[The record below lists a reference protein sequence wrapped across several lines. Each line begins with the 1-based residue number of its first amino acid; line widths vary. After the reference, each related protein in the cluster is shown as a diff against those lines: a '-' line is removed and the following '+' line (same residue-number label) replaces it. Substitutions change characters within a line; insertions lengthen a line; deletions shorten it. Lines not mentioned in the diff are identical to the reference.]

1 MATKIFKRL
10 NDASI
15 KETWT
20 PVLEGYGANVSARP
34 WLVDYAHNHAIFE
47 NAGSLNEAL
56 ASGSAPGLFLQQP
69 GSISAM
75 GAISS
80 PTSSMTP
87 FTAGS
92 KNGYGASVSGSGD
105 KFPSLLP
112 VAIQVAAKTV
122 GFDLVGVVPMDSPVG
137 FLPYLDYVYQGGNT
151 DTQYEPFLVKLSSA
165 LNTGISVGHY
175 IQGDTGNAAAA
186 FKFQYVGKS
195 RIDGLPILK
204 VIQGGVT
211 DSSSTT
217 VADAVAALDNVAI
230 SGSRT
235 DTGNAAAGTTAEP
248 WKGFGGSNGMTVS
261 LVSALENHI
270 TGFTSVS
277 DTDYA
282 ATDFQGPFLNSSENL
297 EMEGMTRA
305 NAESS
310 KFRQM
315 GLRMFT
321 KFIEAK
327 GDQVSISATVEQ
339 IQDLNRVWNF
349 DVMSMLEN
357 VAVNELAQSINKK
370 LTDRVL
376 SLGQTHATAVNSVEG
391 SGITTL
397 NLTVGTGFENIS
409 TLQRRVVTKILEMA
423 NLIYHRGRF
432 GAGTYIV
439 TNGRVASALADVA
452 GYSFAPFNNDLPS
465 AAGQLYP
472 AGKVHGLTVYVDPNL
487 KFSDNRIHIGRKGAD
502 EEPGVKFLPYIMAE
516 SLQTIAEGT
525 FSPKIG
531 MKSRYA
537 ITEAGWH
544 PETQYITMN
553 VTGLGVLTGSVA
565 PSTGYSA

>member
-1 MATKIFKRL
+1 MATKIFKKL

-15 KETWT
+15 RETWT
-20 PVLEGYGANVSARP
+20 PVLEGYGANVTARP
-34 WLVDYAHNHAIFE
+34 WLVDYAHNHAIFD
-47 NAGSLNEAL
+47 NAGSINE
-56 ASGSAPGLFLQQP
+56 SQSAPGLFLQQP

-87 FTAGS
+87 FTAGA

-112 VAIQVAAKTV
+112 VAIQVAAKTI

-137 FLPYLDYVYQGGNT
+137 FLPYLDYVYQGGNI
-151 DTQYEPFLVKLSSA
+151 DKQYEPFLIKI
-165 LNTGISVGHY
+165 TGLLENPSG
-175 IQGDTGNAAAA
+175 GA
-186 FKFQYVGKS
+186 KFTVATLPFTEGANYGVNNGSDDLILQYVGKS
-195 RIDGLPILK
+195 RVDGSPIFK
-204 VIQGGVT
+204 VILNDDAKT
-211 DSSSTT
+211 LAEIF
-217 VADAVAALDNVAI
+217 VADCDIQPAGATAVSGSAVATYRIADNKV
-230 SGSRT
+230 
-235 DTGNAAAGTTAEP
+235 E
-248 WKGFGGSNGMTVS
+248 

-270 TGFTSVS
+270 SGFTSVS
-277 DTDYA
+277 DADYA
-282 ATDFQGPFLNSSENL
+282 TTDFNGPFMGTTGNQ
-297 EMEGMTRA
+297 MEGMTRA
-305 NAESS
+305 TAETS

-327 GDQVSISATVEQ
+327 GDQVAISATVEQ

-370 LTDRVL
+370 LVDRVL
-376 SLGQTHATAVNSVEG
+376 GLGATHATAIAGVEG
-391 SGITTL
+391 AGITTL
-397 NLTVGTGFENIS
+397 DLTVGSTGFENIS

-472 AGKVHGLTVYVDPNL
+472 AGKVHGLTIYVDPNL
-487 KFSDNRIHIGRKGAD
+487 KFSDDRIHIGRKGAD

-544 PETQYITMN
+544 PETQYITLN
-553 VTGLGVLTGSVA
+553 VTGLGVLTGSVRPA
-565 PSTGYSA
+565 ASY